1 MWTATAVRRKHDE
14 RASDEAAATE
24 AALPV
29 YDVTSTHHR
38 QLLLLLLLLHA
49 ALKPRAHR
57 YTRHSLFHARRGMA

>member
-38 QLLLLLLLLHA
+38 QLLLLLLLHA
-49 ALKPRAHR
+49 ALKPRADR